1 MRLSVMIFGLVC
13 VCALVIGLAAPGVQD
28 EDDVRGAFLTSR
40 PKVKPAS
47 SGNTARPSRRRP
59 KTSSSASNPGTSN
72 VGSTKPG
79 ATKSTSNRP
88 DKTADKSSGKPETA
102 GNTVTP
108 STPAAPVNARR
119 VGLGV
124 TLFMRDSNG
133 SAVRVDPNH
142 VFRKGDRVRV
152 LLETNSDGYL
162 YIFNTTDN
170 GSATMIYPHADLD
183 EGGNYVQA
191 HVPFEIPSSLST
203 DERLRWFAF
212 DEVAG
217 TERLFFVFAREPLG
231 GVPIEDDLIALCRE
245 SKDRCPVRPASDVW
259 AVVQKEMQEPLK
271 TDKTQQ
277 FGSIQTATEQQA
289 TTRGLGLA
297 KDDPS
302 PSLVMMASS
311 PRSTLVATLDLIHK

>member
-1 MRLSVMIFGLVC
+1 MRLSVMVFGLVC
-13 VCALVIGLAAPGVQD
+13 VCALVIGAAAPLVQD
-28 EDDVRGAFLTSR
+28 DDDVRGAFLTSR
-40 PKVKPAS
+40 PKDKPVS

-59 KTSSSASNPGTSN
+59 KSSGGSTSTGSSSSGPKNPGPSNTGSTHPGKPVDKTPNKPGPSSSA
-72 VGSTKPG
+72 
-79 ATKSTSNRP
+79 AT
-88 DKTADKSSGKPETA
+88 
-102 GNTVTP
+102 
-108 STPAAPVNARR
+108 PVNARR
-119 VGLGV
+119 IGLGV

-133 SAVRVDPNH
+133 LAVRVDPDH

-183 EGGNYVQA
+183 EAGNYLQA
-191 HVPFEIPSSLST
+191 HVPFEIPSSLSA
-203 DERLRWFAF
+203 DERLRWFTF

-217 TERLFFVFAREPLG
+217 TERLFFVFTREPLS

-245 SKDRCPVRPASDVW
+245 SKERCPVRPTSEVW

-277 FGSIQTATEQQA
+277 FGGAQTTGEQQA
-289 TTRGLGLA
+289 TARGLGLS
-297 KDDPS
+297 KEDPP